1 MAETK
6 KEKKKKPASTEIK
19 FVPLDAA
26 HAGVEEQFQACLTD
40 VVMALNEQELG
51 ERLAGKVKVVITVV
65 FDRQQEGAT
74 VSTSSKVTLPARM
87 AGAGAFAHIVKGGL
101 LVSDAEQ
108 MSLGLEGP
116 GSYSPQ
122 EEK

>member
-6 KEKKKKPASTEIK
+6 KKEKKKGQSTEIK

-40 VVMALNEQELG
+40 VIMALNEQEVG
-51 ERLAGKVKVVITVV
+51 ERKAGKVKVVITVN
-65 FDRQQEGAT
+65 FERQQEGAT
-74 VSTSSKVTLPARM
+74 VSTSSKVTLPARE

-108 MSLGLEGP
+108 GNLDFEGDKEFP
-116 GSYSPQ
+116 KQ
-122 EEK
+122 KEA